1 MNITR
6 EEALR
11 VAKGEI
17 ELLNSLIERIKD
29 EAVEKALKLLPSV
42 MGHLMTQHIALT
54 RLGENLLKDNPEFK
68 EKRDIVQGTLEE
80 FEANNPGVPIEEVLQ
95 KAIPSIREKIK
106 ITSKLD
112 VTRVEKPQLPLSF
125 HDHGEL

>member
-11 VAKGEI
+11 IAKGEI
-17 ELLNSLIERIKD
+17 DLLNSLIERIKD

-68 EKRDIVQGTLEE
+68 EKRDIVQRTLEE

-106 ITSKLD
+106 ITSQLD

-125 HDHGEL
+125 HGEL